1 MNRHSGFTLVEL
13 MITLALVAILATVGV
28 PSFIDFIANNRVIV
42 QTNELVGALNL
53 ARSEAVKRGAR
64 VTVCR
69 RATDTSCG
77 DTWNNGW
84 LVFVDAGAAGSVDT
98 GDEVLR
104 VWGATNSA
112 VSLVSTQNAVQFQ
125 NLGLTTNTTFTL
137 TPTPCHGPRVRS
149 VDVSVSGRISTVKAN
164 CP

>member
-1 MNRHSGFTLVEL
+1 M
-13 MITLALVAILATVGV
+13 LVAILATVGV
-28 PSFIDFIANNRVIV
+28 PSFVDFIANNRVIV

-69 RATDTSCG
+69 RASDTSCG
-77 DTWNNGW
+77 GTWNNGW
-84 LVFVDAGAAGSVDT
+84 LVFVDSGAAGSVDA

-104 VWGATNSA
+104 VWGTPNAA
-112 VSLVSTQNAVQFQ
+112 VSLISTRDTVQFQ

-137 TPTPCHGPRVRS
+137 TPTPCNGPRIRQ
-149 VDVSVSGRISTVKAN
+149 VDVSVSGRISTAKAS